1 MSKPP
6 LLYAKLP
13 QFKYQT
19 FDLETLKFSDVPVIP
34 IYENVGTVGDDKVNA
49 DIESNKDKGP
59 DDPSEP
65 VPELSNDVAEEEGEV
80 KEEVEKPEEEASEE
94 TFSQDGTEGKNEEP
108 STEDGEG
115 CKQDQIEQGETE
127 IEVVA
132 SEDATPPADE
142 VPENVEPEVSEPGE
156 SQGPD
161 PLTESPPDNLE
172 ACDNEGDINFDSVG
186 SAMLTSVQELRF
198 PDVDPEAEV
207 ARVKAEKEAEAELYH
222 DGDYD
227 DENIALSHSPDNTS
241 EPVNEIYKK
250 DETIAN
256 EPDSPDAEAS
266 KLDDYVQADENDA
279 EALEGESPTEV
290 VSPEPEAQD
299 KLEEYP
305 VEEQAAEKLSPAEPP
320 TETLPEES
328 PTEELAEDQPFEDS
342 PAEEP
347 TANDPVDV
355 PASVEEPKDDGHGDE
370 EPTLSEE
377 TPTERAPAE
386 TTCLA
391 EAESTGDPITEELA
405 VEDITE
411 ENPVLEEPAPE
422 DPPEDVHVV
431 DPPAEEPSVEG
442 ADAEDPPHED
452 PAPEEPILE
461 NRPTQELIV
470 EEPVAEEPAQVEDTL
485 VPDASPKQPM
495 PELNVSE
502 ESPLPETSVP
512 DQIPVE
518 DIPPDQPTADRS
530 IDEIGNDNV
539 HENFIIDS
547 PAGESA
553 EAAASLKTRRRKRR
567 HRSQWEHGR
576 RESKS
581 SSDSY
586 VLHRQERERAA
597 FANPKWEVLGEV
609 KKQRSPRR
617 SSDEE
622 RAERHRR
629 ANRRHSEGR
638 ARRDSATKDSFDT
651 SRHSGSSQS
660 RRESTSF
667 SLSTITS
674 KPVALLKLM
683 ASGESETNGP
693 LLKLNVTEQYE
704 RRLSTSRPSDSSS
717 SSRPHSNSRHKHRHH
732 GEKEPRSREN
742 TSPRDSLDDAD
753 TGKRRREHR
762 RSRRAEDLV
771 EEKPQRRD
779 SHYEGR
785 RRERRDS
792 DRYRD
797 NGPLDKL
804 KDRFMVNLRTVLAAA
819 G

>member
-1 MSKPP
+1 MAKKKNNKKKNNNPP
-6 LLYAKLP
+6 P
-13 QFKYQT
+13 SVT
-19 FDLETLKFSDVPVIP
+19 RPSDIDINSPGDGASPSAIPVQDV
-34 IYENVGTVGDDKVNA
+34 EASVV
-49 DIESNKDKGP
+49 DKGP

-172 ACDNEGDINFDSVG
+172 ACDNE
-186 SAMLTSVQELRF
+186 ELRF